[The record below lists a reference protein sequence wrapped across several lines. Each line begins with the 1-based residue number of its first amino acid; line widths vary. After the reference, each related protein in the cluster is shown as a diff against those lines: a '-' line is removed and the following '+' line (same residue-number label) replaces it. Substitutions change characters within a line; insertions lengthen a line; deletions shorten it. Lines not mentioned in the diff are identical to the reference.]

1 VASIAINP
9 SNTPTQPP
17 FFRHCEERS
26 DAAIQRSPSGGM
38 DCRAT
43 LAMTE
48 VGIRKRRS
56 LQAGG
61 SDLRRW
67 RLGGAA
73 ACLLTLLAF
82 PAFADPPHGFLETAH
97 RHVTLTSTVPDNGDL
112 NPYAVVVAPVS
123 AGKIQKDDVLV
134 DNFNNIANL
143 QGTGTTIV
151 DYNPATKQTS
161 LFAQLPRNLK
171 ECPGGV
177 GLSTAMTMLKSGWVI
192 VGSTPSTDGTTKTK
206 GDGCLIVLDPTGQM
220 VAAWSGP
227 TINDPWGN
235 MAVIDNGDSA
245 TLFISMAGFGIPGPE
260 VLDPAT
266 GYPVIV
272 HQATVLRLEL
282 SIPAGK
288 PPVLLNQTVVAD
300 GFSQR
305 ADRDNFLFGPTGL
318 ALAPDGT
325 LYVTDGLDN
334 QITAIPDAVKRTSS
348 AGKGRLVTENGLLAW
363 PLAMATA
370 ENGHL
375 LVCNGKNGQ
384 LVEVD
389 PVAGKQ
395 LYAQW
400 IDSDQAQS
408 PPGNGDLFG
417 IAMTPDGKGFYYVED
432 DVNTLMKGGQ

>member
-1 VASIAINP
+1 MGVMPGQGTLIVELRYLFRASVRMMKKFQYP
-9 SNTPTQPP
+9 
-17 FFRHCEERS
+17 
-26 DAAIQRSPSGGM
+26 M
-38 DCRAT
+38 
-43 LAMTE
+43 
-48 VGIRKRRS
+48 RS
-56 LQAGG
+56 LA
-61 SDLRRW
+61 LA
-67 RLGGAA
+67 L
-73 ACLLTLLAF
+73 LLTAISITALADA
-82 PAFADPPHGFLETAH
+82 PRGFLETVH
-97 RHVTLTSTVPDNGDL
+97 RHVTLASTVPDNGDL

-143 QGTGTTIV
+143 QGAGTTIV
-151 DYNPATKQTS
+151 DYNPATKKAS

-192 VGSTPSTDGTTKTK
+192 VGSTPSADGTTKTK
-206 GDGCLIVLDPTGQM
+206 GDGCVIVLDPNGQM

-235 MAVIDNGDSA
+235 MAVIDNGTSA
-245 TLFISMAGFGIPGPE
+245 TLFISMAGFGVPGPDD
-260 VLDPAT
+260 VDPAT
-266 GYPVIV
+266 GYPVII
-272 HQATVLRLEL
+272 HKATVLRLEL
-282 SIPAGK
+282 SIPEGK
-288 PPVLLNQTVVAD
+288 PPALVSQTVIAD
-300 GFSQR
+300 GFAQR

-318 ALAPDGT
+318 SLAPDGT

-334 QITAIPDAVKRTSS
+334 QITAIPDAATRATS
-348 AGKGRLVTENGLLAW
+348 AGTGKLVTENGLLAW
-363 PLAMATA
+363 PLAMVMTDT
-370 ENGHL
+370 GHL

-389 PVAGKQ
+389 PAAGKQ

-417 IAMTPDGKGFYYVED
+417 VALTPDGKGFYYVED
-432 DVNTLMKGGQ
+432 DMNTLVRGGQ